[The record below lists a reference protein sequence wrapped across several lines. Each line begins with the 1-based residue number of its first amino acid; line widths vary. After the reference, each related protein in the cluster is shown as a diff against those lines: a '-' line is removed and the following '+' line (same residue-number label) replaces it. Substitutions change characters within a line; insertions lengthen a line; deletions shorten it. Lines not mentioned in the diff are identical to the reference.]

1 MNDTPTLS
9 PAAQAVKNAVLA
21 LYQEGQV
28 RDSAWLLERP
38 MVAAAL
44 RATADQVVPMVD
56 YTSSEVMLI
65 AMNIRV
71 KLLLIAA
78 ELEDAQ

>member
-1 MNDTPTLS
+1 MNDTTKLS

-44 RATADQVVPMVD
+44 RAAADQITDSSPEWLGSEGVVW
-56 YTSSEVMLI
+56 SQQ
-65 AMNIRV
+65 
-71 KLLLIAA
+71 KLRFVAA
-78 ELEDAQ
+78 ELDGGAR